1 MAYESAEASGTSF
14 SVLDYISK
22 NYPDMDLNLIKNT
35 YFERAI
41 LLKDRLL
48 EPGAIE
54 LLDFL
59 LTTSR
64 NFCIMSY
71 GDKGW
76 QNLKILSAGL
86 GDLPRLIVSSHKK
99 GLLIAN
105 WFDKSSCQ
113 YIVPKECFSDN
124 NPRIAREIVLVDD
137 KVDAFDGLP
146 DSARGYLV
154 MSSAN
159 RVRSIEELLSCV
171 KCVNRI
177 DEIISFETQSSAK

>member
-1 MAYESAEASGTSF
+1 
-14 SVLDYISK
+14 
-22 NYPDMDLNLIKNT
+22 MDLNLIKNT

-76 QNLKILSAGL
+76 QDLKILSAGL

-99 GLLIAN
+99 GPLIAN

-113 YIVPKECFSDN
+113 YIIPKGCFSDN
-124 NPRIAREIVLVDD
+124 NPRITHTIILIDD
-137 KVDAFDGLP
+137 KISAFNGLP
-146 DSARGYLV
+146 DNARGYLV
-154 MSSAN
+154 MGSAN
-159 RVRSIEELLSCV
+159 RVRSIGRVSSRV
-171 KCVNRI
+171 KRVNRI
-177 DEIISFETQSSAK
+177 DEIISLEIQSTAE